1 MWPLLVR
8 LFDFGINH
16 IMVPQQSTARVGS
29 VSRVQEIVQLFHVA
43 KLAPRDFREF
53 SKRLLLP
60 LNSGAENL
68 ALQSRAHRLVFD
80 LQARIYRTA
89 PRRLKMEKETQSIV
103 VTVTP
108 TIYSNTVT
116 CSLLL

>member
-1 MWPLLVR
+1 
-8 LFDFGINH
+8 
-16 IMVPQQSTARVGS
+16 MVPQQSTARVGS

-43 KLAPRDFREF
+43 KLAPRDFIEF
-53 SKRLLLP
+53 SMRLLLP

-89 PRRLKMEKETQSIV
+89 PRRLKMGKEIQSIV

-108 TIYSNTVT
+108 TIYRIIVT
-116 CSLLL
+116 CSLLTVTLF